1 MGQENRCANRPVEHV
16 HFESGSQNTGRQNCR
31 YVTYIPAVLP
41 LCDLRGSFKMNE
53 KKRVQTEAEIITSG
67 DGGSICNSMKS
78 KYEFHTEKILNY

>member
-1 MGQENRCANRPVEHV
+1 
-16 HFESGSQNTGRQNCR
+16 
-31 YVTYIPAVLP
+31 
-41 LCDLRGSFKMNE
+41 MNE